1 VIFRRPRRTDP
12 DAAVAPTGAVRT
24 GLVVTAAVGAGAV
37 LVWALSPAWLPAS
50 WHFRWGSLLALVVAS
65 AAFAV
70 GAVLCRRLPI
80 RPAVVLIL
88 GGAVVFQLAAGFG
101 PPRSSDD
108 LYRYIWDGRVQAAG
122 IDPYRYAPAAPEL
135 VPLRDDVL
143 WPPTS
148 SWCVGPGQSD
158 QQTGAPLTPGCTL
171 VNRPTVHTIYPPV
184 AQALFV
190 AVDRVSP
197 ARAGPGPIQLTA
209 AVFAVATTVLLILGL
224 WRMRLDPRLAVLW
237 AWCPAVALEAASNAH
252 VDVAAA
258 FLTAAALLVLAG
270 SRTRTRSAIGGVL
283 LGLAV
288 ATKVTPIL
296 VGPSVL
302 RRNGVS
308 VGLASAA
315 AVATVYVPHVVAV
328 GGAVLGYLPGYLT
341 EEGYGNGT
349 RFALLS
355 LVLPAPWTGP
365 AAVAILAAVALWVI
379 RRSDPD
385 RPWPGAALMT
395 GAAMLVTTPAYPWYG
410 LLLVLLVAFGARV
423 EWLAVVAGGY
433 FVQSSPDV
441 TRFVPDVSLTLTEA
455 QQVGYGLAL
464 LVVVAGAIVRRVRD
478 RPRPAAVPS
487 AA

>member
-1 VIFRRPRRTDP
+1 
-12 DAAVAPTGAVRT
+12 
-24 GLVVTAAVGAGAV
+24 VTAAVGAGAV
-37 LVWALSPAWLPAS
+37 LVWALSPSWVPAS
-50 WHFRWGSLLALVVAS
+50 WHFRWGSLLALAVAS
-65 AAFAV
+65 AAFAA
-70 GAVLCRRLPI
+70 GAVLCRRLPV

-108 LYRYIWDGRVQAAG
+108 LYRYIWDGRVQSAG

-158 QQTGAPLTPGCTL
+158 RQTGAELTPGCTL
-171 VNRPTVHTIYPPV
+171 INRPAVHTIYPPV

-190 AVDRVSP
+190 IVDRASP

-209 AVFAVATTVLLILGL
+209 ALFAVATAVLLVVGL
-224 WRMRLDPRLAVLW
+224 RRMRLDPRLAVLW
-237 AWCPAVALEAASNAH
+237 AWCPAVALESASNAH
-252 VDVAAA
+252 IDVAAA

-270 SRTRTRSAIGGVL
+270 SRTRRRSALGGLL

-288 ATKVTPIL
+288 ATKLTPIL
-296 VGPSVL
+296 VGPSVV

-308 VGLASAA
+308 VVLASAA
-315 AVATVYVPHVVAV
+315 AVAAVYLPHVVTV

-355 LVLPAPWTGP
+355 LVLPAQWTGP
-365 AAVAILAAVALWVI
+365 AAVVILAAVALWVI
-379 RRSDPD
+379 RTSEPD
-385 RPWPGAALMT
+385 RPWHGAALMT
-395 GAAMLVTTPAYPWYG
+395 GAAMLVTTPSYPWYG

-423 EWLAVVAGGY
+423 EWLAVVAGAY
-433 FVQSSPDV
+433 FVQFSPDL
-441 TRFVPDVSLTLTEA
+441 TRFWPSLTLTLTEA
-455 QQVGYGLAL
+455 QQIGYGSAL
-464 LVVVAGAIVRRVRD
+464 LVVVAGATIRRIHD
-478 RPRPAAVPS
+478 RQRPVTLPS
-487 AA
+487 TA